1 MWNFQFW
8 VIGIRK
14 KECTAFEPV
23 GERNVRKP
31 ELLVNQKTLSTKKNK
46 NKNQPNKNKKTTE
59 AFLYSSYQES
69 ICLVCYMDF
78 LDGFLC

>member
-1 MWNFQFW
+1 MAMWNFQFW

-31 ELLVNQKTLSTKKNK
+31 ELLVNQKTLSTKKKQKQKPTKQKQK
-46 NKNQPNKNKKTTE
+46 NN
-59 AFLYSSYQES
+59 
-69 ICLVCYMDF
+69 
-78 LDGFLC
+78 

>member
-31 ELLVNQKTLSTKKNK
+31 ELLVNQKTLSTKKKQKQKPTKQKQK
-46 NKNQPNKNKKTTE
+46 NN
-59 AFLYSSYQES
+59 
-69 ICLVCYMDF
+69 
-78 LDGFLC
+78 

>member
-1 MWNFQFW
+1 MAMWNFQFW

-31 ELLVNQKTLSTKKNK
+31 ELLVNQKTLSTKKK
-46 NKNQPNKNKKTTE
+46 TKTKTNQTKTKKQ
-59 AFLYSSYQES
+59 LKLSYNLH
-69 ICLVCYMDF
+69 IKKAYV
-78 LDGFLC
+78 LCATWIS